1 MCNFV
6 LFPSLSLSL
15 FRPGVPLS
23 TQWGP
28 QGYFYAIQI
37 AQYGLSHFSKN
48 LTERAPHVE
57 VYDTA
62 EEHNSKPNAWS
73 VPKGCTLTTSYD
85 KTRASTVRLFNAPG
99 TGTRGTLKPIFF
111 FFLCFLMFPLGR
123 NLTTAARMF
132 FFSSIISDFFSFA
145 HASILIETSKFSRL
159 KLLATVSVCWNTFH
173 IVVTFI

>member
-1 MCNFV
+1 MMFCSCIGIYNVV
-6 LFPSLSLSL
+6 LCPSLFLSP
-15 FRPGVPLS
+15 FFPGVPLS

-85 KTRASTVRLFNAPG
+85 KTHASSVRLFNAPG
-99 TGTRGTLKPIFF
+99 TDTGELSPSVFLFLYIPTYFPCLKWLFW
-111 FFLCFLMFPLGR
+111 GGV
-123 NLTTAARMF
+123 
-132 FFSSIISDFFSFA
+132 FSF
-145 HASILIETSKFSRL
+145 SGSFSVSTTS
-159 KLLATVSVCWNTFH
+159 LL
-173 IVVTFI
+173 

>member
-1 MCNFV
+1 MAFCSCSGIYNFI
-6 LFPSLSLSL
+6 PGLSL
-15 FRPGVPLS
+15 FPCSPGVPLS

-62 EEHNSKPNAWS
+62 EEHNSKPNSWS
-73 VPKGCTLTTSYD
+73 IPKGCTLTTSYD

-99 TGTRGTLKPIFF
+99 TDTGDLPFSLDLRLF
-111 FFLCFLMFPLGR
+111 FPL
-123 NLTTAARMF
+123 A
-132 FFSSIISDFFSFA
+132 
-145 HASILIETSKFSRL
+145 
-159 KLLATVSVCWNTFH
+159 
-173 IVVTFI
+173 